1 MTTQLTV
8 IICTHNRY
16 AVLGEAI
23 ASIEIQDFPADRLEL
38 VVVDNSTDISG
49 QRQFTDNLDIACS
62 HKYIIEPVPGLSRA
76 RNIGVA
82 AAQGEI
88 VAFMDD
94 DALAGTNWVSRL
106 AKDFADHPE
115 AGVVGGP
122 VAPIWPNS
130 RPSWLHP
137 WLEGYL
143 TIVDRGPEMRALKPD
158 EWLAGTN
165 IAYRR
170 DLLIK
175 AGNFS
180 ESLGRVGKLLLSNE
194 ELLVTEKIREL
205 GYSVLYDPAA
215 AMRHRVHED
224 RINQAWMRRRVFW
237 QVVSDL
243 FVTGGEKPVDFNHEL
258 SRVLQY
264 QAQLPPRHRGLP
276 GLFVDS
282 DDPETFHQQVE
293 ALGAFIRLVAMDGR
307 DWRAFLE
314 GPGTKG
320 QGK

>member
-23 ASIEIQDFPADRLEL
+23 ASIEIQDFPPDRLEL
-38 VVVDNSTDISG
+38 IVVDNSTDIPG
-49 QRQFTDNLDIACS
+49 QRQFAENLDISCN

-106 AKDFADHPE
+106 AQGFADHPE
-115 AGVVGGP
+115 AGVIGGP
-122 VAPIWPNS
+122 VLPIWPSS

-143 TIVDRGPEMRALKPD
+143 TIVDRGPEMRALKPG

-175 AGNFS
+175 AGKFS
-180 ESLGRVGKLLLSNE
+180 ELLGRVGKLLLSNE

-205 GYSVLYDPAA
+205 GHSVMYDPAA
-215 AMRHRVHED
+215 AMRHRVHEE

-243 FVTGGEKPVDFNHEL
+243 FVQGGEKEVDFDKDL
-258 SRVLQY
+258 SRILGY
-264 QAQLPPRHRGLP
+264 QASLPSKNRGLN
-276 GLFVDS
+276 GLFLDA
-282 DDPETFHQQVE
+282 DDPEVFQKQTD
-293 ALGAFIRLVAMDGR
+293 ALSSLIRLAAMDGR

-314 GPGTKG
+314 SKPI
-320 QGK
+320 